1 MNFTSRHKPQS
12 QEVGFGKTENAQ
24 QRLMNPDG
32 SYNFVRAGLPWYES
46 FNFYHFLI
54 SSTWL
59 KFFLIVVVWYAS
71 MNIIFTG
78 LYYAVG
84 IQHLTGMVFSTPYE
98 HFMEVYFFS
107 AQTLTTVGYGRINP
121 MGISASGVA
130 SFEALVGLMSF
141 ALFTGLL
148 YARFSKPNAV
158 LMFSKN
164 AVFAPFNNSI
174 ALMFRVANKLNSNL
188 MNMKVQITLSLI
200 ETDEMGNMNRKF
212 YTPLSLERDSVIFF
226 PSSWTIVHPI
236 DDTSPLYGMNWEEIQ
251 KTQPEIL
258 ILVSGFDETFD
269 ENVHTRYSYDLT
281 DMVWGAKF
289 IKVLGATSEGTPLVD
304 LGKIDDFE
312 ILAIDHLFV
321 SMHQI
326 P

>member
-1 MNFTSRHKPQS
+1 MNFTSLRKPQS

-32 SYNFVRAGLPWYES
+32 SYNFVRVGLPWYES

-54 SSTWL
+54 SSSWT
-59 KFFLIVVVWYAS
+59 KFFLIVVVWYTA
-71 MNIIFTG
+71 MNFIFTG
-78 LYYAVG
+78 LYYCVG
-84 IQHLTGMVFSTPYE
+84 VQQLTGMVFTTPFE

-121 MGISASGVA
+121 MGIPASGVA

-164 AVFAPFNNSI
+164 AIFAPFNTGI

-200 ETDEMGNMNRKF
+200 EGDEMGNMNRKF
-212 YTPLSLERDSVIFF
+212 YTPLNLERDSVIFF
-226 PSSWTIVHPI
+226 PTSWTIVHPI
-236 DDTSPLYGMNWEEIQ
+236 EDTSPLYGMTWADIE

-269 ENVHTRYSYDLT
+269 ENVHTRYSYSLT

-289 IKVLGATSEGTPLVD
+289 TKVLGANSEGKPLVD
-304 LGKIDDFE
+304 LGKINDFDSVSIE
-312 ILAIDHLFV
+312 HLLSGV
-321 SMHQI
+321 
-326 P
+326 

>member
-1 MNFTSRHKPQS
+1 MAKRISFSHIRKTQS

-24 QRLMNPDG
+24 ERLMNPDG
-32 SYNFVRAGLPWYES
+32 SYNFVRVGLPWYES

-54 SSTWL
+54 SSSWA
-59 KFFLIVVVWYAS
+59 KFFLIVVVWYTS
-71 MNIIFTG
+71 MNFIFTG
-78 LYYAVG
+78 LYFAAG
-84 IQHLTGMVFSTPYE
+84 IEHLTGLVYKTAVE
-98 HFMEVYFFS
+98 QFMEVYFFS

-121 MGISASGVA
+121 MGVTASGVA

-164 AVFAPFNNSI
+164 AVFAPFSNSI

-188 MNMKVQITLSLI
+188 MNMKVQITLSLM
-200 ETDEMGNMNRKF
+200 EYDENGISHRKF
-212 YTPLSLERDSVIFF
+212 YTPLNIERDSIIFF

-236 DDTSPLYGMNWEEIQ
+236 DETSPLYGMTWDTIQ
-251 KTQPEIL
+251 KVQPELL
-258 ILVSGFDETFD
+258 ILASGFDETFD
-269 ENVHTRYSYDLT
+269 ENVHTRYSYNLT

-289 IKVLGATSEGTPLVD
+289 IKVLGTDSDGRPLVD
-304 LGKIDDFE
+304 LGKIDAFDKTP
-312 ILAIDHLFV
+312 IDHLV
-321 SMHQI
+321 LEV
-326 P
+326 

>member
-1 MNFTSRHKPQS
+1 MNFPNLRKQQS
-12 QEVGFGKTENAQ
+12 QEVGFGKTENAL

-32 SYNFVRAGLPWYES
+32 SYNFVRVGLPWYES
-46 FNFYHFLI
+46 FNFYHYLI
-54 SSTWL
+54 SSSWFS
-59 KFFLIVVVWYAS
+59 FFLIVVLWYTIV
-71 MNIIFTG
+71 NFIFTG
-78 LYYAVG
+78 LYYMVG
-84 IQHLTGMVFSTPYE
+84 AQHLGGMIFKTAYE
-98 HFMEVYFFS
+98 QFMEVYFFS

-121 MGISASGVA
+121 VGVQASAVA
-130 SFEALVGLMSF
+130 SFEALVGLLSF

-164 AVFAPFNNSI
+164 AVFAPFNTGI

-200 ETDEMGNMNRKF
+200 EYDAQGNSNRKF
-212 YTPLSLERDSVIFF
+212 YTPLNLERDYVIFF

-236 DDTSPLYGMNWEEIQ
+236 DDTSPLYGMTWEDVQ

-258 ILVSGFDETFD
+258 ILISGFDETFD
-269 ENVHTRYSYDLT
+269 ENVHSRYSYSLT

-289 IKVLGATSEGTPLVD
+289 IKILGANSEGRPLVD
-304 LGKIDDFE
+304 LGKIDSFDVVP
-312 ILAIDHLFV
+312 IDHLLV
-321 SMHQI
+321 SA
-326 P
+326 PNTP